1 LGAPLHRLPG
11 APGPGRDLTRP
22 SLVLLASPDD
32 YLLELERSAREAAW
46 TKDHPEGE
54 AVRLTTAPPPHEL
67 VDELTSPSLFTSER
81 LVVVRDA
88 RAYIGREERQ
98 RRDGAS
104 LASALEELSFSGV
117 DLLLTAVSE
126 AEPTGPLVDLVARR
140 GEISFLALPA
150 PPKPWEEAVV
160 SGEQRRVLETV
171 IRRVTPELLDHPDT
185 VAALCEVHGFR
196 PRELAQAAERLLL
209 SGELTVEAVH
219 GQAGLGERSL
229 KEIEEALLHRDAGR
243 ASRFFGALTAGGDLR
258 GWWGNIVG
266 PEEFGRVL
274 SGAVGRLLRNALA
287 IRGHARSAGIMSELE
302 PARCAS
308 RDWYPRKFRPQ
319 LLPKLEAEIKKAD
332 GSPLAKF
339 SAWQLHRVFRVA
351 AAYRDRDLLTALSR
365 LGKGGVEIAGGG
377 EALAAVGLVVVEL
390 ISARAG

>member
-1 LGAPLHRLPG
+1 MRFATAPL
-11 APGPGRDLTRP
+11 T
-22 SLVLLASPDD
+22 
-32 YLLELERSAREAAW
+32 
-46 TKDHPEGE
+46 
-54 AVRLTTAPPPHEL
+54 HEL
-67 VDELTSPSLFTSER
+67 VDELTSPSLFAAER

-88 RAYIGREERQ
+88 RAYLGREERQ

-104 LASALEELSFSGV
+104 LAAALEGLSFSGV

-126 AEPTGPLVDLVARR
+126 TEPTGPLVELAARR
-140 GEISFLALPA
+140 GEASFLALPS
-150 PPKPWEEAVV
+150 PPKPWEEALV
-160 SGEQRRVLETV
+160 SADQRRVLETV
-171 IRRVTPELLDHPDT
+171 IRRVTPGLLDHPDT

-219 GQAGLGERSL
+219 SQAGIGERSL

-243 ASRFFGALTAGGDLR
+243 ASRFFAALAAGGDLR

-287 IRGHARSAGIMSELE
+287 LRGHARSAGIISELE
-302 PARCAS
+302 PERCAG
-308 RDWYPRKFRPQ
+308 RDWYPRKFRPR
-319 LLPKLEAEIKKAD
+319 LLPKLEADIKKAD
-332 GSPLAKF
+332 GSPLAKL

-351 AAYRDRDLLTALSR
+351 AAYRDGDLLTALSR
-365 LGKGGVEIAGGG
+365 LGTGGVEIAGGG
-377 EALAAVGLVVVEL
+377 EALAAVGFVVFDL
-390 ISARAG
+390 ISAAAG